1 MITLLYGM
9 VISFRWEIKFLASK
23 FPPGSMEKSLL
34 PHSQPVMRNHM
45 YPAPTLNAEV
55 KSQTQPT
62 RFKKYI
68 LPTRDFIKLCGRWTL
83 ENSTS
88 EWNLVSD
95 LVYALWEGQEWA
107 ETLTK
112 QWPGKWCRQGAFVCR
127 DKAGDAG
134 PGQER
139 ETDRARGQGNVVES
153 PQGLLG
159 KCSWMTAFWNV
170 HKWRVLIG

>member
-1 MITLLYGM
+1 MGNKVSRLQ
-9 VISFRWEIKFLASK
+9 ISTWLHGKIFTATFTTCN
-23 FPPGSMEKSLL
+23 EKSHV
-34 PHSQPVMRNHM
+34 PCAYIKCRGVKHSRPD
-45 YPAPTLNAEV
+45 L
-55 KSQTQPT
+55 
-62 RFKKYI
+62 KKNI

-95 LVYALWEGQEWA
+95 LVYALWEGREWA